1 MRNGWLASWQGG
13 ILLALSA
20 TAVPAGAATT
30 TPTNKGTDITGADE
44 EETVQPG
51 VFTTRWGRFFSGNKD
66 KFSGALSFSSGLK
79 EQRLTIPNGSDTAQQ
94 KKKINQL
101 LNLSMQYSPY
111 SYWFANATFRVPISD
126 ASKYTTNFRYSFGY
140 DDWHANTFSLVYSNY
155 GDNYLFPSGN
165 KRRTYFEQ
173 GGVTFAYKFT
183 LPKAIEPHLLI
194 NKNDSIVCQVGYT
207 WVPRYYSLADNDLKS
222 NKNIFLGGCGYTFKQ
237 YYFVR
242 ATAFWYPDKQQ
253 QQPWNG
259 DFSYSFG
266 YAGYKPGTFSLQYAN
281 YSGTRFNGNA
291 KFREGT
297 VSLIWYLPF

>member
-1 MRNGWLASWQGG
+1 MRNGRLAGWQGG
-13 ILLALSA
+13 LLIAL
-20 TAVPAGAATT
+20 GAAALPAVGA
-30 TPTNKGTDITGADE
+30 TPTTNKSAQITGTEGE
-44 EETVQPG
+44 EAVQPG
-51 VFTTRWGRFFSGNKD
+51 VFTTRWGRLFSGNKD
-66 KFSGALSFSSGLK
+66 KFSGALSVSSGLK

-101 LNLSMQYSPY
+101 MNLSLQYSPY
-111 SYWFANATFRVPISD
+111 SYWFANATLRAPISD
-126 ASKYTTNFRYSFGY
+126 AGKYTTNFRYSFGY

-155 GDNYLFPSGN
+155 GDNYLFPSGD

-194 NKNDSIVCQVGYT
+194 NKGDSIVCQVGYT

-222 NKNIFLGGCGYTFKQ
+222 NKNVFLGGCGYTFKQ
-237 YYFVR
+237 HFFVR
-242 ATAFWYPDKQQ
+242 ATAFWFPDREQ

-281 YSGTRFNGNA
+281 YSGTRFSGNA

>member
-1 MRNGWLASWQGG
+1 MQNGRLAGWQGG
-13 ILLALSA
+13 MLLAL
-20 TAVPAGAATT
+20 GAAATLPACSAPV
-30 TPTNKGTDITGADE
+30 PTAKSAKSPAAGSSE
-44 EETVQPG
+44 PVQAG
-51 VFTTRWGRFFSGNKD
+51 LGNARWGRLFAGNKD
-66 KFSGALSFSSGLK
+66 KFSGALSISSGLK

-111 SYWFANATFRVPISD
+111 SYWFANITLRAPISD
-126 ASKYTTNFRYSFGY
+126 TSKYTTNFRYSFGY

-155 GDNYLFPSGN
+155 GDNYLFPSGS

-194 NKNDSIVCQVGYT
+194 NKGDSIVCQVGYT

-222 NKNIFLGGCGYTFKQ
+222 NKNVFLGGCGYTFKQ

-242 ATAFWYPDKQQ
+242 ATAFWFPDKAQ

-281 YSGTRFNGNA
+281 YSGTRFGGNA